1 MKCALLIRSSFQ
13 NRLGIIQLIVWTQS
27 DRSGFESV
35 NKQSTPLPKP
45 STESAVYT
53 LFET

>member
-1 MKCALLIRSSFQ
+1 MYVAYKKLILELPGGYPVNGVNFRI
-13 NRLGIIQLIVWTQS
+13 RTQS
-27 DRSGFESV
+27 DWSGFKSV

-53 LFET
+53 